1 MFSSFVNVTDKG
13 VSYTHFVHSYKL
25 VTTDKEFKISSN
37 LLTYIETPPL
47 KGALHPLGATEGG
60 PQNFASKAKNREEE
74 GSQDLA
80 PYRAVKGKRQSRSQ
94 PMKTGSGGLRCR
106 PTPSTQLGELKQ
118 SVYNNN

>member
-60 PQNFASKAKNREEE
+60 PQNFASKAKTGKKKGPKTWPLTGLSRANAKV
-74 GSQDLA
+74 A
-80 PYRAVKGKRQSRSQ
+80 PS
-94 PMKTGSGGLRCR
+94 P
-106 PTPSTQLGELKQ
+106 
-118 SVYNNN
+118 